1 MEAERLVNNWT
12 IYDMS
17 CVPGPSKWKSIQIFR
32 ICDMHSLMTRRYL
45 TKVLS
50 NEVSRDIQ

>member
-12 IYDMS
+12 IYDVS

-32 ICDMHSLMTRRYL
+32 ICDMHSLMML
-45 TKVLS
+45 A
-50 NEVSRDIQ
+50 N